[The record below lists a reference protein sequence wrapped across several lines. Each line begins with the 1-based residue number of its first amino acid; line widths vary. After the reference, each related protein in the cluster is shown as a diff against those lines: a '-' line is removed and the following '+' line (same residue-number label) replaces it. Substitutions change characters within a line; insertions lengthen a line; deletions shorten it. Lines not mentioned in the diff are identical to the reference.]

1 MDRPIKVSV
10 ACQKG
15 GAGKSTITT
24 LLANKL
30 YFEHGKKVIFVD
42 CNYPQLSL
50 LGLRTMESQ
59 RFKKSLENAKQNDD
73 TKIDKDLRL
82 FLRVLEEFPNFMKD
96 FTITTYP
103 KEPNCPDYMALKN
116 VKEKLP
122 QFDNLNADIV
132 LFDTIGSA
140 SDPYL
145 LELLVN
151 NDYVFVPIEPE
162 TLAATSSVAFIKSL
176 NAVKTLNKDATLKGL
191 YAFFNK
197 VEIKV
202 KSHMQMIKDV
212 AGVAKKFDLD
222 ILKDKKNNVMFVEN
236 KKIFQNDMVRSTI
249 IPTAYHN
256 KLFAETACN
265 KALDEMINIIL
276 SKQK

>member
-30 YFEHGKKVIFVD
+30 YFEHGKKVIIVD

-96 FTITTYP
+96 FTIRS
-103 KEPNCPDYMALKN
+103 LRG
-116 VKEKLP
+116 
-122 QFDNLNADIV
+122 ADA
-132 LFDTIGSA
+132 GAAAPAGA
-140 SDPYL
+140 SDLHP
-145 LELLVN
+145 
-151 NDYVFVPIEPE
+151 DAGRFFQHRRQKRHSPHG
-162 TLAATSSVAFIKSL
+162 SSSSRGYQRG
-176 NAVKTLNKDATLKGL
+176 GL
-191 YAFFNK
+191 
-197 VEIKV
+197 
-202 KSHMQMIKDV
+202 
-212 AGVAKKFDLD
+212 
-222 ILKDKKNNVMFVEN
+222 
-236 KKIFQNDMVRSTI
+236 
-249 IPTAYHN
+249 
-256 KLFAETACN
+256 
-265 KALDEMINIIL
+265 
-276 SKQK
+276 